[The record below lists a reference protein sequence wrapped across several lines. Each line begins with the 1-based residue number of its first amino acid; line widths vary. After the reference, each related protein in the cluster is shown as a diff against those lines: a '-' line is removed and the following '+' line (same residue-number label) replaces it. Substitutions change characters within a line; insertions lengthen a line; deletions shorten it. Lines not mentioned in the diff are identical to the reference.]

1 MFHKTIGI
9 CNFYISLS
17 QVKCVYLFLLVT
29 HAYDYGVKYPGYD
42 LVMYNGIPSVSEC
55 QASCLNYAGCTVF
68 TYTYNGNYCYLKYAM
83 ARAGDSNYI
92 SGPASDYIYQGNLSF
107 ALVTLLE
114 QKQPEIWSEIV
125 VYFHKHY
132 RLMPS

>member
-1 MFHKTIGI
+1 MRII
-9 CNFYISLS
+9 VLLLIIAISHS
-17 QVKCVYLFLLVT
+17 HIYSSPPK
-29 HAYDYGVKYPGYD
+29 
-42 LVMYNGIPSVSEC
+42 I
-55 QASCLNYAGCTVF
+55 

-132 RLMPS
+132 RLMPSWLH